1 MQKNSAYAVL
11 ADWFEYLNQD
21 CDYENWSQ
29 FLMMRLSAYP
39 LKKGLDVGCGA
50 GWFTRCF
57 QRNGYEM
64 TGLDVSV
71 EMLAKAQE
79 NARNEGLRGEYLLG
93 DIVKTKLP
101 RRFDFVI
108 SVNDCF
114 NYLPTEKLSAAF
126 KNVASALVKKGVFL
140 FDVSSP
146 KKYREKIA
154 NTICADDREDVTYL
168 NFISSKDNEV
178 TMDVTLFVRRED
190 GAFER
195 RDEKH
200 VQYIHEESQV
210 LQALEEAGF
219 EVIDVCGHLG
229 EEKDKSDR
237 LCFLAQRR

>member
-1 MQKNSAYAVL
+1 MQKEAAYAVL

-29 FLMMRLSAYP
+29 FLITRLKGFP
-39 LKKGLDVGCGA
+39 LKTGLDVGCGA
-50 GWFTRCF
+50 GWFTRSF

-64 TGLDVSV
+64 TGLDISS
-71 EMLAKAQE
+71 EMLSKAQE
-79 NARNEGLRGEYLLG
+79 MALEEGLRGEYLQG
-93 DIVKTKLP
+93 DIAKMKLP
-101 RRFDFVI
+101 RRFDFAI

-114 NYLPTEKLSAAF
+114 NYLPTAKLSVAF
-126 KNVASALVKKGVFL
+126 KNVASALCKKGFFL

-168 NFISSKDNEV
+168 NFISAEGNKV
-178 TMDVTLFVRRED
+178 TMDVTLFTRRPD
-190 GAFER
+190 GAFDR

-200 VQYIHEESQV
+200 VQYVHEEEQIKE
-210 LQALEEAGF
+210 ALDKAGF
-219 EVIDVCGHLG
+219 DLLEVCGHLG
-229 EEKDKSDR
+229 EVKDDSDR